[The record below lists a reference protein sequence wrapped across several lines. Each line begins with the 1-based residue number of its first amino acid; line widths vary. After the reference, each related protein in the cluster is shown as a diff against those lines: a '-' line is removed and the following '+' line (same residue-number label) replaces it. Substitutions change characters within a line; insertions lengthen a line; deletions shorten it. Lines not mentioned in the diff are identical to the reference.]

1 MPEQTTMV
9 TKVREGKP
17 SAFSVIDLNFAMK
30 EIAEWAL
37 NISLRGASYADARIV
52 DERSRA
58 LATKNGKIGSA
69 SDAESLG
76 IGIRVIADGAWG
88 FAASDNLSRESVE
101 ATAAKAV
108 AIAKASASVKQR
120 DVQLAPE
127 KPATAEWTSPHK
139 TDPFTTSAEQN
150 LELLLKI
157 DSELRSVAGV
167 TLAETNMNFRRD
179 EQW

>member
-37 NISLRGASYADARIV
+37 NTAALRGASYADARIV

-69 SDAESLG
+69 SDSESLG
-76 IGIRVIADGAWG
+76 IGVRVIADGAWG
-88 FAASDNLSRESVE
+88 YAASDDLSRTAVE
-101 ATAAKAV
+101 ATAARAV
-108 AIAKASASVKQR
+108 EIAKASARVKQSDIR
-120 DVQLAPE
+120 LAPE
-127 KPATAEWTSPHK
+127 KPATAEWT
-139 TDPFTTSAEQN
+139 
-150 LELLLKI
+150 
-157 DSELRSVAGV
+157 
-167 TLAETNMNFRRD
+167 
-179 EQW
+179 

>member
-37 NISLRGASYADARIV
+37 NIAALRGASYADARIV

-88 FAASDNLSRESVE
+88 FAASDNLSREPVK
-101 ATAAKAV
+101 ATPAKPV
-108 AIAKASASVKQR
+108 AIPKAPARVKKRVFQWR
-120 DVQLAPE
+120 R
-127 KPATAEWTSPHK
+127 KSP
-139 TDPFTTSAEQN
+139 PQPSG
-150 LELLLKI
+150 LLLTK
-157 DSELRSVAGV
+157 
-167 TLAETNMNFRRD
+167 
-179 EQW
+179 

>member
-1 MPEQTTMV
+1 MAEILFFFSSRRRHTRFDCDWSSDVCSSDLMV

-37 NISLRGASYADARIV
+37 NIAALRGASYADARIV

-69 SDAESLG
+69 SDVESLG

-88 FAASDNLSRESVE
+88 FAASDNLSRE
-101 ATAAKAV
+101 
-108 AIAKASASVKQR
+108 
-120 DVQLAPE
+120 
-127 KPATAEWTSPHK
+127 
-139 TDPFTTSAEQN
+139 
-150 LELLLKI
+150 
-157 DSELRSVAGV
+157 
-167 TLAETNMNFRRD
+167 
-179 EQW
+179 